1 MLQIQVW
8 EVFII
13 GESSSTLHIRTD
25 MHAMLEDVM
34 YNIFGEKSER
44 SSITADFRDLW
55 QPGCL
60 TVGLGSADI
69 PILGKDKLSKYPD
82 IAKDS

>member
-1 MLQIQVW
+1 
-8 EVFII
+8 
-13 GESSSTLHIRTD
+13 
-25 MHAMLEDVM
+25 MLEDVM

-44 SSITADFRDLW
+44 SLITADFKDLW

-60 TVGLGSADI
+60 TVGLGFADI
-69 PILGKDKLSKYPD
+69 PILGIDNLSKCLV